1 MMLNYNRFL
10 TQSDLVDFLEEI
22 HENEYEENFP
32 HRDLWAKPDA
42 MLKWISI
49 LRVVRSLEGKNLKVI
64 DLGAGPASLPH
75 IISSTLGH
83 DVTAIDI
90 ADIDH
95 LVKQSLVKMVLG
107 DVLYEL
113 KNIDDE
119 SVDIFIDSCAVTHFK
134 PSGNNGWKEVA
145 ENVYRSL
152 KPGGKFIVSSDVDE
166 NVDEGE
172 FIKTKNIIDIM
183 EDNNLKITSPFEDN
197 ETDFCKPISLRIE
210 DEDGNVRHDVPVE
223 YKVVTLTFEK

>member
-1 MMLNYNRFL
+1 MPYKVL
-10 TQSDLVDFLEEI
+10 SDEVMAFCFAATSARDGAGLAQGWAFWSGETEGHRLAAASKRWVGEVS
-22 HENEYEENFP
+22 ENDYEENFP

-49 LRVVRSLEGKNLKVI
+49 LREFKSIGGEKLKVV

-75 IISSTLGH
+75 IISSLGH

-90 ADIDH
+90 ADINH

-113 KNIDDE
+113 KNIEDE
-119 SVDIFIDSCAVTHFK
+119 SVDVFIDSCAVTHFK
-134 PSGNNGWKEVA
+134 PSGNAGWKEVA
-145 ENVYRSL
+145 EHVHRAL

-172 FIKTKNIIDIM
+172 FIKTKN
-183 EDNNLKITSPFEDN
+183 SW
-197 ETDFCKPISLRIE
+197 
-210 DEDGNVRHDVPVE
+210 E
-223 YKVVTLTFEK
+223 YSGI

>member
-1 MMLNYNRFL
+1 MYNRFL
-10 TQSDLVDFLEEI
+10 TQTDLIDFLGEVS
-22 HENEYEENFP
+22 ENDYEENFP

-49 LRVVRSLEGKNLKVI
+49 LREFKSIGGEKLKVV
-64 DLGAGPASLPH
+64 DLGAGPGSLPH
-75 IISSTLGH
+75 IISSLGH

-90 ADIDH
+90 ADINH

-113 KNIDDE
+113 KNIEDE
-119 SVDIFIDSCAVTHFK
+119 SVDVFIDSCAVTHFK
-134 PSGNNGWKEVA
+134 PSGNAGWKEVA
-145 ENVYRSL
+145 EHVHRAL

-172 FIKTKNIIDIM
+172 FIKTKNIIKIM

-197 ETDFCKPISLRIE
+197 ETDFQSPFELEIQDDNGGIRHS
-210 DEDGNVRHDVPVE
+210 VRVE
-223 YKVVTLTFEK
+223 FKVVTLTFEK